1 MNDQLEVI
9 FWGVRGSHPAP
20 RKETM
25 QYGGNTSCV
34 EIRAGEKTLILDAGT
49 GIIPLGQYLAKRI
62 AVGQRSSELMLLF
75 SHMHHDHVQGFPF
88 FTPAYM
94 PNVQLHVFGPG
105 MTSDALETVLEQ
117 NQSPTSFPVSLQDMA
132 SKKNIRSVRDSQ
144 IIVWDGAGVRV
155 TEASPNFER
164 DALIVRIHRSYAH
177 PGGVYVY
184 RISWRGQ
191 SVVYAT
197 DTEGYV
203 GTDRKLVN
211 FARGANLL
219 IHDAQYTEEHYRG
232 ELLGFPP
239 TQGFGH
245 STVKMACRTAE
256 VAQVEKLVLFHHDPA
271 YDDDRLAAIERDAQ
285 TRFDAVQTAYEG
297 LTIALPVNEPEPVQ
311 TG

>member
-1 MNDQLEVI
+1 MNEKLDII
-9 FWGVRGSHPAP
+9 FWGVRGSYPVP

-49 GIIPLGQYLAKRI
+49 GIIPLGQYLARRI
-62 AVGQRSSELMLLF
+62 ATGQRSSELMLLF

-94 PNVQLHVFGPG
+94 PNVQLNIFGPG
-105 MTSDALETVLEQ
+105 MTPDALSTVLEQ
-117 NQSPTSFPVSLQDMA
+117 NQSPTSFPVSLGDMGA
-132 SKKNIRSVRDSQ
+132 RKNIRSVRDSQ
-144 IIVWDGAGVRV
+144 IIIWDEAGIQV

-191 SVVYAT
+191 SIVYAT

-203 GTDRKLVN
+203 GTDRKLVH
-211 FARGANLL
+211 FAERANLL
-219 IHDAQYTEEHYRG
+219 IHDAQYTEAHYRG
-232 ELLGFPP
+232 ELVGVPS
-239 TQGFGH
+239 TQGYGH
-245 STVKMACRTAE
+245 STVKMACATANAAE
-256 VAQVEKLVLFHHDPA
+256 VGQLVLFHHDPS
-271 YDDDRLAAIERDAQ
+271 YDDEQLEEIERGARE
-285 TRFDAVQTAYEG
+285 RFDDVQAAYEG
-297 LTIALPVNEPEPVQ
+297 LTISLPVLEHMPV
-311 TG
+311 